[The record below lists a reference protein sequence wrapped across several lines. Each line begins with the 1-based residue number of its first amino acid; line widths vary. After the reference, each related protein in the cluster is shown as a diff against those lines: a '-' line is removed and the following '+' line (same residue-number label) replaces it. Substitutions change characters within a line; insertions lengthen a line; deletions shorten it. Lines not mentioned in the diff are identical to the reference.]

1 MFRYTRNKFRIFLS
15 QSYIT
20 RVFSSQITDSKKA
33 LRKGVALLL
42 VLGTLMVVLV
52 LAGIILGIV
61 SSQSRLTH
69 HQVSRIQAYYAAL
82 AGMNLALENL
92 RPPAIWG
99 PGTYRLCESGCSA
112 PNVSD
117 GEIPYNITISI
128 SAANVS
134 TGIYTIDIFC
144 NYTYVTP

>member
-1 MFRYTRNKFRIFLS
+1 MFRYASNKFRIFLS

-33 LRKGVALLL
+33 LRKKGVALLL

-52 LAGIILGIV
+52 LAGIVLGLI

-69 HQVSRIQAYYAAL
+69 HQVSRIQAYYAAF

-92 RPPAIWG
+92 RTGVWG
-99 PGTYRLCESGCSA
+99 SATYRLCKSGCSA
-112 PNVSD
+112 PDIND
-117 GEIPYNITISI
+117 ADIPYNMTIAI
-128 SAANVS
+128 SAANAS
-134 TGIYTIDIFC
+134 TGIRTIDIFC
-144 NYTYVTP
+144 NYTYTSP